1 MAKMFYSAK
10 EAAEK
15 LGRSEAELK
24 DLVRSG
30 KLREFRDA
38 GTINYK
44 VTDVDSLTK
53 SAAPAPK
60 PAPSAAKSGV
70 ARSPGGSKAG
80 SSVSGASQSGE
91 IVLEPADDSGISLMP
106 SGSDIMSLEAVDADD
121 TAVGAK
127 AGKKKKEGS
136 MGGSSVPSV
145 GINVFDDDELDEH
158 VDPLAQTAV
167 SDVAGLALEGVGSG
181 SGILDL
187 TRESDDTSLGAELL
201 EEIYTGDETV
211 EETGGT
217 VEMGDDTRAGLDDAV
232 GVKETPKEPA
242 KKKSPEKAAGTTVA
256 AAVRPRATTQTV
268 TRVVEYAPDA
278 VSTGLTAAMVVAV
291 AVLWIGGV
299 AGLALL
305 QGVTPSILSTIYS
318 NLLIFTIAA
327 LGLTGIAG
335 AAAYFLAKRSG

>member
-1 MAKMFYSAK
+1 MAKIFYSSK

-15 LGRSEAELK
+15 LGRNESDLK
-24 DLVRSG
+24 DLVRAG

-38 GTINYK
+38 GTVNYK
-44 VTDVDSLTK
+44 VSDVDALGK
-53 SAAPAPK
+53 SASPPPKAP
-60 PAPSAAKSGV
+60 PAA

-91 IVLEPADDSGISLMP
+91 ILLEPAEESGISLAP

-121 TAVGAK
+121 TTVGQRTAS
-127 AGKKKKEGS
+127 KKKKEGSS

-167 SDVAGLALEGVGSG
+167 TDVAGLALEGVGSG

-201 EEIYTGDETV
+201 EEIYTGEETV

-217 VEMGDDTRAGLDDAV
+217 VEMGDDTRAGLDEAV
-232 GVKETPKEPA
+232 GVKEKAESA
-242 KKKSPEKAAGTTVA
+242 VAQKRVEKGTSTSVST
-256 AAVRPRATTQTV
+256 AVRQRTATITT

-278 VSTGLTAAMVVAV
+278 VSTSLTAAMVVAV
-291 AVLWIGGV
+291 AVMWI
-299 AGLALL
+299 AGLASMALVR
-305 QGVTPSILSTIYS
+305 GVTPSLLTTLHD
-318 NLLIFTIAA
+318 NLLIFAGAA
-327 LGLTGIAG
+327 LGVTGIA
-335 AAAYFLAKRSG
+335 AAIAYFMAKRSG

>member
-15 LGRSEAELK
+15 LGRNEDELK
-24 DLVRSG
+24 DLVRAG

-38 GTINYK
+38 GTVNYK

-53 SAAPAPK
+53 SAPPAPK
-60 PAPSAAKSGV
+60 AAPPAARSGV
-70 ARSPGGSKAG
+70 AKASGGSKAG

-91 IVLEPADDSGISLMP
+91 ILLEPAEESGISLVP
-106 SGSDIMSLEAVDADD
+106 SGTDILKLEGVDADD
-121 TAVGAK
+121 TAVGQRAM
-127 AGKKKKEGS
+127 KKKKE
-136 MGGSSVPSV
+136 GSSVPSV

-167 SDVAGLALEGVGSG
+167 TDVAGLALEGVGSG

-217 VEMGDDTRAGLDDAV
+217 VEMGEDTRAGLDEAV
-232 GVKETPKEPA
+232 GVKETVREEVVQKRA
-242 KKKSPEKAAGTTVA
+242 EKGTGTVVATAVRQKTTTVA
-256 AAVRPRATTQTV
+256 

-278 VSTGLTAAMVVAV
+278 ASAGLTAVMVVAV
-291 AVLWIGGV
+291 GVMWI
-299 AGLALL
+299 AGLGSMALL
-305 QGVTPSILSTIYS
+305 QGVTPSLLNTLYA
-318 NLLIFTIAA
+318 NLWIFAVASIVVA
-327 LGLTGIAG
+327 GIAG
-335 AAAYFLAKRSG
+335 GLSYFMAKRSA

>member
-15 LGRSEAELK
+15 LGKSENELK

-38 GTINYK
+38 GTVNYK
-44 VTDVDSLTK
+44 VGDVDSLAK
-53 SAAPAPK
+53 AAGPAK
-60 PAPSAAKSGV
+60 GASGMAK
-70 ARSPGGSKAG
+70 SPGGSKSG
-80 SSVSGASQSGE
+80 SAVASASASGE
-91 IVLEPADDSGISLMP
+91 IVLEPVDDSGISLAP

-121 TAVGAK
+121 TAVGAR
-127 AGKKKKEGS
+127 ASGKKKKDGS

-167 SDVAGLALEGVGSG
+167 TDVAGLAMDGIGSG

-217 VEMGDDTRAGLDDAV
+217 VEMGEDTRAGLDDAV
-232 GVKETPKEPA
+232 GAKETVKEQSAVRKSA
-242 KKKSPEKAAGTTVA
+242 KDKGGTVVAAGVKQ
-256 AAVRPRATTQTV
+256 PRTMTSSV
-268 TRVVEYAPDA
+268 THVVEYAPDA
-278 VSTGLTAAMVVAV
+278 ASTSLTAAMVVAIAIV
-291 AVLWIGGV
+291 WLG
-299 AGLALL
+299 GLASMAML
-305 QGVTPSILSTIYS
+305 QGVTPSLIQTIYP
-318 NLLIFTIAA
+318 NLLIFAGAA
-327 LGLTGIAG
+327 LGLTGIVAG
-335 AAAYFLAKRSG
+335 ITYFMAKRSS

>member
-15 LGRSEAELK
+15 LGRNENDLK
-24 DLVRSG
+24 DLVRTG

-38 GTINYK
+38 GTVNYK
-44 VTDVDSLTK
+44 VSDVDAIAK
-53 SAAPAPK
+53 GAGPAPK
-60 PAPSAAKSGV
+60 AAPAKSGV
-70 ARSPGGSKAG
+70 SKSPGASKAG
-80 SSVSGASQSGE
+80 SSIGSASQSGE
-91 IVLEPADDSGISLMP
+91 ILLEPAEDSGISLMP

-121 TAVGAK
+121 TSVGSRAQ
-127 AGKKKKEGS
+127 KKKKDSS

-167 SDVAGLALEGVGSG
+167 TDVAGLALDGIGSG

-217 VEMGDDTRAGLDDAV
+217 MEMGDDTRAGLDEAV
-232 GVKETPKEPA
+232 GVKEKAAEPA
-242 KKKSPEKAAGTTVA
+242 PQKRKEKSAAGTTVS
-256 AAVRPRATTQTV
+256 AAVRTRTAATV
-268 TRVVEYAPDA
+268 TRVVEYGPDA
-278 VSTGLTAAMVVAV
+278 ISTGLTAAMGV
-291 AVLWIGGV
+291 AVLMTWIGLF
-299 AGLALL
+299 ASMALL
-305 QGVTPSILSTIYS
+305 QGVTPSLLGWMNS
-318 NLLIFTIAA
+318 NLLIVAIGA
-327 LGLTGIAG
+327 LGLTGIAAG
-335 AAAYFLAKRSG
+335 VAYFLAKRSE